1 MRQNYITTIAILVI
15 LTFSGCSKD
24 DFDLFKDPSENA
36 VPQVKMLSAVMV
48 DEQTAL
54 LTADILH
61 GGKAP
66 LEVNGFCF
74 SATNPHPG
82 VYDNQIIQGGKD
94 GIFQEF
100 VGGLL
105 IDSTY
110 YFRAFTANEYGY
122 SYSINVV
129 KLKVPRPE
137 PVIAPCTL
145 PEDKMLDN
153 GFTLAIDGVDDSYYD
168 NKYLINVSCYFSGN
182 RSFKLYFNKMPN
194 TGVYKTVDYS
204 DVEWK
209 EKGVHME
216 VKTGF
221 NVFKVNEGYDVFVN
235 KNSDGSYKIEL
246 CNSMYQITST
256 AAVELKGH
264 ITFTP

>member
-1 MRQNYITTIAILVI
+1 MRKYYFVILAICCT
-15 LTFSGCSKD
+15 LTFSGCTKE

-36 VPQVKMLSAVMV
+36 VPQVKMISAVMV

-61 GGKAP
+61 GGRAP

-74 SATNPHPG
+74 SATNPNPG

-94 GIFQEF
+94 GIFQDY
-100 VGGLL
+100 VSGLL

-122 SYSINVV
+122 SYSLNVV
-129 KLKVPRPE
+129 KLKVPRPK

-145 PEDKMLDN
+145 PKDKMLDN
-153 GFTLAIDGVDDSYYD
+153 GFTLDIDGVNDSYYD
-168 NKYLINVSCYFSGN
+168 NKYLITVSCYFSGN
-182 RSFKLYFNKMPN
+182 RSYKLYFNKMPQ
-194 TGVYKTVDYS
+194 TGIYKTVTYS
-204 DVEWK
+204 DVEWQD
-209 EKGVHME
+209 KGVHIE

-221 NVFKVNEGYDVFVN
+221 NEFSVNKGYDVYIN
-235 KNSDGSYKIEL
+235 KNSDGSYKMEL
-246 CNSMYQITST
+246 CTSRYQVTST
-256 AAVELKGH
+256 AAAELKGH
-264 ITFTP
+264 FTFTP